1 MEVTN
6 MDTNAC
12 WSVEETWEDR
22 DGNSDVVDEDDD
34 VDDDGDYDIDDDGD
48 KGENTKFSRVGFV
61 AGERTSR
68 SWAKH
73 CHWHIY

>member
-22 DGNSDVVDEDDD
+22 DRNSDVVDEDDD
-34 VDDDGDYDIDDDGD
+34 VDYGDGDIDDDGD
-48 KGENTKFSRVGFV
+48 DDIDNIGDDDIDDIDNEGE
-61 AGERTSR
+61 
-68 SWAKH
+68 
-73 CHWHIY
+73 